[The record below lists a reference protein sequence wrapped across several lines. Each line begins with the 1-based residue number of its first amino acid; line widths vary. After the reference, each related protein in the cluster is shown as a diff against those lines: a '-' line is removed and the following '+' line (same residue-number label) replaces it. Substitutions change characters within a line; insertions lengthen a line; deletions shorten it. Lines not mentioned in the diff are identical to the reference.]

1 MKALLL
7 TIALVATP
15 VVAEEE
21 ITKASICDVYG
32 QVAEAIMTARQGGVS
47 MSKAMGIAADDEL
60 VKSLVIEA
68 YGQPAYSTKSIKDKT
83 IRDFANDFLVACYK
97 EIQNG

>member
-7 TIALVATP
+7 TIALAATP
-15 VVAEEE
+15 AVAKEEA
-21 ITKASICDVYG
+21 TKQDICDAYG
-32 QVAEAIMTARQGGVS
+32 KVAEAIMTARQGGVS
-47 MSKAMGIAADDEL
+47 MSKSMALADDNNL

-68 YGQPAYSTKSIKDKT
+68 YEQPAYSTESVKKKT
-83 IRDFANDFLVACYK
+83 IRDFADNFLLVCYK